1 MFKLLYRYCA
11 SKFWPPFFFG
21 LGVFALLVF
30 LGDLF
35 DHINYIMRTEAS
47 IGTVLHY
54 FALAIPFWTLT
65 VVPVAVL
72 LAALFALSEM
82 IASGEWMAALASGF
96 HPRQIYLPVV
106 ACAVLVAAANF
117 TLQETVSPRLHFTAD
132 KIFERDIKGKKNFD
146 KPIRNNIIVKIGK
159 NAFISAQRLDLAS
172 GEMDR
177 PMLSVIGGGKAVS
190 QTDARSA
197 KWDPVSEKWIFVK
210 GLRREMPRKGPPT
223 ETAFDTWT
231 STVDVPPS
239 DMLSEKIYPEDL
251 TIRDILQR
259 LPLLRKMGSPTHREL
274 TYLHCKLAA
283 PFNWT
288 IICLLGIPF
297 AVVVRKANKMLHFAA
312 ALVITFFFW
321 WVISIAQSAG
331 EAGLVPPL
339 VAGWTPVL
347 VFGALAA
354 LGIRTARI

>member
-1 MFKLLYRYCA
+1 MVKILYRYCA

-21 LGVFALLVF
+21 LSVFALLVF

-35 DHINYIMRTEAS
+35 DHINYIMRTEAPL
-47 IGTVLHY
+47 GTVLHY

-72 LAALFALSEM
+72 LAALFVLSEM
-82 IASGEWMAALASGF
+82 IATGEWMAALASGF

-106 ACAVLVAAANF
+106 ACAVLVAAVNF

-132 KIFERDIKGKKNFD
+132 TIFERDIKGKKNFD
-146 KPIRNNIIVKIGK
+146 KPVRNNVIVKIGK
-159 NAFISAQRLDLAS
+159 NSFVSAQRLDLAT

-190 QTDARSA
+190 QTDAVSA
-197 KWDPVSEKWIFVK
+197 KWDPSINKWIFLN
-210 GLRREMPRKGPPT
+210 GLRREMPAKGTPD
-223 ETAFDTWT
+223 ETRFETWT
-231 STVDVPPS
+231 SPIDVAPL
-239 DMLSEKIYPEDL
+239 DMLAEKIYPEDL
-251 TIRDILQR
+251 TIRDIIQR
-259 LPLLRKMGSPTHREL
+259 LSLLEKMGSPTHREL

-297 AVVVRKANKMLHFAA
+297 AVVVRKASKMLHFAA

-331 EAGLVPPL
+331 EAGLVAPV
-339 VAGWTPVL
+339 VAGWLPVL
-347 VFGALAA
+347 IFGLLAA
-354 LGIRTARI
+354 LGIRTAKI